1 MMQRC
6 AAQKRCI
13 YQPGSLPTSRQSA
26 SGSARAQVVEV
37 GLKAND
43 KAVISDPVR
52 TSLVTKWQPR
62 RLALSFT
69 CALVRTQSLCLR
81 EAQAF
86 CKSR

>member
-1 MMQRC
+1 M
-6 AAQKRCI
+6 
-13 YQPGSLPTSRQSA
+13 
-26 SGSARAQVVEV
+26 

-43 KAVISDPVR
+43 KAVINDPVR

-69 CALVRTQSLCLR
+69 CASVRTQSLCLR